1 MTLEKL
7 KRPKVHV
14 SFGKAEGGGRAS
26 VSRRGEAR
34 PGQAGQ
40 MWGVLMWSLT
50 WRQWDSVTRNL
61 PGQTVSA
68 KKTENW
74 NRVQSVRV

>member
-1 MTLEKL
+1 MTLGKL

-34 PGQAGQ
+34 PGRADVGRADVEPHVATMGQCHAKSAGSN
-40 MWGVLMWSLT
+40 GVS
-50 WRQWDSVTRNL
+50 
-61 PGQTVSA
+61 
-68 KKTENW
+68 
-74 NRVQSVRV
+74 